1 MQREPSCHQGRD
13 DRKNG
18 VLEGDTPVIFQGSNH
33 VIKHNSWYF
42 TAAVDMRDSDPG
54 DDVDDAT
61 GLTYTCAA
69 PRADR

>member
-1 MQREPSCHQGRD
+1 M
-13 DRKNG
+13 
-18 VLEGDTPVIFQGSNH
+18 LSN
-33 VIKHNSWYF
+33 IIPGTLLLLF
-42 TAAVDMRDSDPG
+42 DMRDSDPG

>member
-1 MQREPSCHQGRD
+1 M
-13 DRKNG
+13 
-18 VLEGDTPVIFQGSNH
+18 IFQGSNH